1 MLFCLLS
8 KRYILCSV
16 LDYNTPLPSYFQL
29 QNMST
34 FLPIS
39 LLTILNISEKS
50 MISVLLRLLFF
61 FCSIR
66 KIESYLFCIQ
76 VITLRYTSDTFGVY
90 CLFVICKSRLSRP
103 FCKPLLSLSV
113 YNHYLY
119 FDSGW
124 SPVPL
129 CDKIKGQKV
138 SFLLFPLKIFIYKQ
152 YIVYPPLPVGRKA
165 SIARRNYAYLL

>member
-1 MLFCLLS
+1 MLFLLFFQ
-8 KRYILCSV
+8 RYILCGV
-16 LDYNTPLPSYFQL
+16 LDYNTPPAAYFQP
-29 QNMST
+29 QIMAT
-34 FLPIS
+34 FLAIVLS
-39 LLTILNISEKS
+39 FILNIPQKS
-50 MISVLLRLLFF
+50 IVHVLFRLLFYKF
-61 FCSIR
+61 TR
-66 KIESYLFCIQ
+66 RTHPYLFCIQ
-76 VITLRYTSDTFGVY
+76 VITLRYTSGTFGVY
-90 CLFVICKSRLSRP
+90 CLFVICKSRLSLP

-124 SPVPL
+124 SPVPF

>member
-1 MLFCLLS
+1 MSSLTIILPCHHIFNPKTCPLF
-8 KRYILCSV
+8 Y
-16 LDYNTPLPSYFQL
+16 PFH
-29 QNMST
+29 
-34 FLPIS
+34 F
-39 LLTILNISEKS
+39 LTILNISEKS

-90 CLFVICKSRLSRP
+90 CLFVICK
-103 FCKPLLSLSV
+103 PLLSFSV

-138 SFLLFPLKIFIYKQ
+138 SFLLFPLKIFIYN
-152 YIVYPPLPVGRKA
+152 I
-165 SIARRNYAYLL
+165 

>member
-1 MLFCLLS
+1 MLFLLFFQ
-8 KRYILCSV
+8 RYILYVV

-29 QNMST
+29 QNMSA

-90 CLFVICKSRLSRP
+90 CLFVICK
-103 FCKPLLSLSV
+103 PLLSFSV

-124 SPVPL
+124 SPVSL

-138 SFLLFPLKIFIYKQ
+138 SFLLFPLKIFIYN
-152 YIVYPPLPVGRKA
+152 I
-165 SIARRNYAYLL
+165 